1 MRTLFSMQVYV
12 NKEHIRSLENKVL
25 ARREAETRCIFV
37 IDFMFDV
44 DFHALCLL
52 LVSEQSFTTATF
64 EDTII

>member
-1 MRTLFSMQVYV
+1 M

-25 ARREAETRCIFV
+25 ARREAEARYIFV
-37 IDFMFDV
+37 FNFMFDV
-44 DFHALCLL
+44 DVHTLCLF